1 MATTYSPQKFA
12 SMYEQLSDDEQNTI
26 VSLIENF
33 LRKKTHNLSDKP
45 QDWKSFIAAAR
56 QNQEELPRM
65 PLEKNAHRV
74 LFSDYSE

>member
-26 VSLIENF
+26 ASLIENF

>member
-12 SMYEQLSDDEQNTI
+12 SMYEQLSVDEQNTI

-56 QNQEELPRM
+56 QNQEEL
-65 PLEKNAHRV
+65 
-74 LFSDYSE
+74 

>member
-1 MATTYSPQKFA
+1 MLTTYAPQEISA
-12 SMYEQLSDDEQNTI
+12 MYEQLSDDEQNAI
-26 VSLIENF
+26 ASLIENF
-33 LRKKTHNLSDKP
+33 LRKKTHNLPDKP

-65 PLEKNAHRV
+65 PSEKNAHRV